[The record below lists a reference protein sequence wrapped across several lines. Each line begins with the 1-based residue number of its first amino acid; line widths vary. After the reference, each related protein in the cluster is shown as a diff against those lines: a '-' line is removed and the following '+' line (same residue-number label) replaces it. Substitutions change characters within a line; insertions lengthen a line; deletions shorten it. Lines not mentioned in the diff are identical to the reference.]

1 MNTKFNKAH
10 TDFVKKFGNKNYEY
24 CEPALKKSMHAA
36 ASKYLRALAEALGF
50 SREACDVRSNMG
62 GVAGSGEITLHTDTL
77 YVQVHASIFGHD
89 PLGLMVRGC
98 ESRKDYTG
106 HINRFVKISA
116 DPDTILRECKAAA
129 RKTATA

>member
-1 MNTKFNKAH
+1 MNTKFSKTHA
-10 TDFVKKFGNKNYEY
+10 DFVKKFGNKNYSY
-24 CEPALKKSMHAA
+24 CEPALKKSMHTAA
-36 ASKYLRALAEALGF
+36 AKYLRALAEALGF

-77 YVQVHASIFGHD
+77 YVQLHESIFGHAA
-89 PLGLMVRGC
+89 LCLMVRGC

-106 HINRFVKISA
+106 HRNQFVQLTA
-116 DPDTILRECKAAA
+116 APEAILRECKAAA